1 MQMTAWRVHTPISI
15 PDDTVV
21 ARPARRMCLMCGI
34 DIPLAAI
41 QEGYIDHHSIAYQN
55 GGIWSSAPKGNALP
69 CHSGK

>member
-15 PDDTVV
+15 PDDTETE
-21 ARPARRMCLMCGI
+21 RPTHRVCLSCGMSVPI
-34 DIPLAAI
+34 GAI
-41 QEGYIDHHSIAYQN
+41 AENTAYQN